1 MLHGV
6 LVWESATKTAL
17 TPGKDLSSPNEYSAE
32 FGSFQEQ
39 HTYTQQT
46 TTTCQLKGTYWLTQ
60 KTKAVRSYGQK
71 YEYKGFKDQH
81 KNRQTEDK
89 KR

>member
-6 LVWESATKTAL
+6 FVWESATKTAV

-39 HTYTQQT
+39 HTYTHQHNKQQ
-46 TTTCQLKGTYWLTQ
+46 QRANS
-60 KTKAVRSYGQK
+60 KAHT
-71 YEYKGFKDQH
+71 D
-81 KNRQTEDK
+81 
-89 KR
+89 